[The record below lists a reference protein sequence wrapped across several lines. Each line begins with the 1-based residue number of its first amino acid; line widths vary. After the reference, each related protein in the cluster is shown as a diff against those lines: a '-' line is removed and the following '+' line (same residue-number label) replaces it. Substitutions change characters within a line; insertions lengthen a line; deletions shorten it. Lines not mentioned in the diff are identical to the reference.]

1 MDNSLLHSSID
12 ERRRENY
19 GNEYIYIYIQYFEV
33 SRKVCNNLIQNHHL
47 YNSINT
53 C

>member
-19 GNEYIYIYIQYFEV
+19 GNEYIYIYIY
-33 SRKVCNNLIQNHHL
+33 
-47 YNSINT
+47 SILKFQERYVII
-53 C
+53 